1 MEVHVQRGKN
11 IFIVML
17 GGIYC
22 NQGHINRRDIRSS
35 GILRWAKWQ
44 IRTHVPGQTKFPLRM
59 EPNVCTEM
67 FLTTKLSCVTPQKCA
82 DVTCNAVE
90 ARYHARKLLI
100 STTFLQYT
108 VA

>member
-1 MEVHVQRGKN
+1 MEVQIQCGKN
-11 IFIVML
+11 IFIVKL

-35 GILRWAKWQ
+35 EILRCAKCQ
-44 IRTHVPGQTKFPLRM
+44 IRTHVSGQTNFPLRK
-59 EPNVCTEM
+59 ETNGCTERS
-67 FLTTKLSCVTPQKCA
+67 LTTKLSCVTPQKCGN
-82 DVTCNAVE
+82 VICNAVE